1 MFNIIYAHA
10 YLLVETIFLKSG
22 KDWAKATVD
31 PADVFF
37 LYWNRDNSDR
47 RKEIEKGVHIRY
59 SSSP

>member
-37 LYWNRDNSDR
+37 FVLKQRQQWQ
-47 RKEIEKGVHIRY
+47 KEWDGE
-59 SSSP
+59 SSTY